1 MTSYEKIQNVL
12 IMVLKDKYKESHYE
26 EWSKEISPFTRLD
39 DFSFDSLDQTE
50 IIMDLEKELDIS
62 ISAEIAMNK
71 FRADSTIHEMTLA
84 LANLTNEKPEIS
96 QKPKTESIKQQPII
110 ELYQLNQTTLQ
121 FRQDGKVLNLYDK
134 KVQPYINMLRNE
146 LEKQTQK

>member
-1 MTSYEKIQNVL
+1 MTNNEIQEVL
-12 IMVLKDKYKESHYE
+12 INILKQQH
-26 EWSKEISPFTRLD
+26 EITQHQPYTEQITPKTILREIIQ
-39 DFSFDSLDQTE
+39 DSLDAVE
-50 IIMDLEKELDIS
+50 VIMKLEQALSIDIDDEL
-62 ISAEIAMNK
+62 AESK
-71 FRADSTIHEMTLA
+71 FNLGSTIQEMTLA
-84 LANLTNEKPEIS
+84 LANLTNKKPEIS

-121 FRQDGKVLNLYDK
+121 FRQDGKVLSLYDK

>member
-1 MTSYEKIQNVL
+1 MTSNEIQEVLINILKQQHEITQHQPYTEKITPKTIL
-12 IMVLKDKYKESHYE
+12 R
-26 EWSKEISPFTRLD
+26 EIIQ
-39 DFSFDSLDQTE
+39 DSLDAVE
-50 IIMDLEKELDIS
+50 VIMKLEKALSTDIDDEL
-62 ISAEIAMNK
+62 AESK
-71 FRADSTIHEMTLA
+71 FNLGSTIQEMTLA
-84 LANLTNEKPEIS
+84 LANLTNKKPEIS

-121 FRQDGKVLNLYDK
+121 FRQDGKVLSLYDK